1 MTERTPGGSAGEARR
16 EPEEQVHGAWPMPP
30 AATAEEEHPEVHPG
44 EFRPDSPE
52 GRGGQ
57 MEDLSPDDFE

>member
-1 MTERTPGGSAGEARR
+1 MTERTTGGGADEGRR
-16 EPEEQVHGAWPMPP
+16 EPDEQAHGAWPMP
-30 AATAEEEHPEVHPG
+30 AATAEEVHPE

>member
-1 MTERTPGGSAGEARR
+1 MTEQMPGGGADEGRR
-16 EPEEQVHGAWPMPP
+16 EPEEQPHEAFAMP
-30 AATAEEEHPEVHPG
+30 AATAEEVHPG

-52 GRGGQ
+52 GRGGH